1 MTSVKRPPLSGRS
14 AFGRSS
20 DALRTIAPEVL
31 DDDYATMPPP
41 DALTRG
47 SRPARLSPDREAGV
61 FLPTGGTATL
71 APDFGTAQEAAREF
85 ARGEY
90 GPARA
95 RVARFARKRK
105 RRGIVSP
112 LHRGWPPVRRLRVRP
127 LSRTMPRRA
136 RGRRGASRARRRGP
150 PSREPDDEPEPPRAL
165 AALRAAIFCRLPERL
180 QAPLWARVAAGAAS
194 EHDKQRSDALEA
206 VPGFTLVGDLLS
218 DELERLERLWREQ
231 S

>member
-1 MTSVKRPPLSGRS
+1 M
-14 AFGRSS
+14 
-20 DALRTIAPEVL
+20 
-31 DDDYATMPPP
+31 PP

-47 SRPARLSPDREAGV
+47 SRSARLSPDREAGV
-61 FLPTGGTATL
+61 YLPTGGISVV
-71 APDFGTAQEAAREF
+71 APDPETALAAAREF

-95 RVARFARKRK
+95 RVARFARKR
-105 RRGIVSP
+105 RRIVSP

-150 PSREPDDEPEPPRAL
+150 PSREPDEPEPPRPLAAL
-165 AALRAAIFCRLPERL
+165 AAAVFCRLPARL
-180 QAPLWARVAAGAAS
+180 QAPLWARVAAEAAS
-194 EHDKQRSDALEA
+194 EHDKAQRQDAPEA
-206 VPGFTLVGDLLS
+206 VPGFTLVGDLLA
-218 DELERLERLWREQ
+218 DELERLERLWREP